1 MMGQNILKVSYT
13 GLLGLEIIIDVDFL
27 KWDSQYLRL
36 IHKLA
41 ILTKFVIYLMS
52 VTKTLR

>member
-1 MMGQNILKVSYT
+1 MGQNILKVSYT
-13 GLLGLEIIIDVDFL
+13 GLLGLGIIIDVDFL

-41 ILTKFVIYLMS
+41 ILTKFVIYLML